1 MAKNAA
7 ENTPS
12 AENIR
17 DAVAAIEKIDQE
29 LLAEKMAYMKRCK
42 VIRDR
47 RADQFDHAAD
57 RGIRK
62 KLLKAKIK
70 ERDLLRKADAVADD
84 FEDDDR
90 NEYAMLSE
98 KLGEFGDTP
107 LGAAALA
114 RAGGNAHAAA

>member
-12 AENIR
+12 AENIK
-17 DAVAAIEKIDQE
+17 DAVAAIEKIDAE
-29 LLAEKMAYMKRCK
+29 LLQEKMAYMKRCK

-70 ERDLLRKADAVADD
+70 ERGLRRKADAVTDD

-90 NEYAMLSE
+90 DEYQMLSE
-98 KLGEFGDTP
+98 KLGDFGDLP
-107 LGAAALA
+107 LGQAALS
-114 RAGGNAHAAA
+114 RAEGRTAAQA